1 MNRAIMLKL
10 FMIGSSPVQRRIEM
24 TDKPHL
30 DEEALAEL
38 RDVMEDE
45 FEVLIQT
52 YLADSRD
59 RIRALREAMK
69 AEDSDALAKTAHS
82 FKGSCI
88 NIGAPRLGELCLQA
102 EMAGKE
108 SRLEDAPGLLDEIDQ
123 EFEQVIERLDGL
135 LVR

>member
-1 MNRAIMLKL
+1 MLKL

-59 RIRALREAMK
+59 RIRALREALE
-69 AEDSDALAKTAHS
+69 AEDSDAFAKTAHS

-88 NIGAPRLGELCLQA
+88 NIGAPRLGEICLKA

-108 SRLEDAPGLLDEIDQ
+108 SRLGDAPDLLNDIDQ
-123 EFEQVIERLDGL
+123 EFAQVIHGLDGL
-135 LVR
+135 MTR